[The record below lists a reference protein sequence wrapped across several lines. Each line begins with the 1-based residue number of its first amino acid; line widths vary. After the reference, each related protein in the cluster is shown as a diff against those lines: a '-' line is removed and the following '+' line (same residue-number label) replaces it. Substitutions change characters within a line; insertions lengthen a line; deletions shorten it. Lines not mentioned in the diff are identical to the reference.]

1 MSSNGAFVPLRTAL
15 DLRAHALAILVPGT
29 MLDVSAGDALRAAVS
44 LLFLAFLSWPIVVT
58 AVAGAWLVF
67 VKAGRPGWACLVPG
81 YNLAQFLLLAK
92 LPRRSWVLL
101 LVPGVNIVLLV
112 VACARLARAFRKG
125 PGFAAGLVLLP
136 PVYMTILGMS
146 RARYR
151 RFEVLPG
158 TARKDIDT
166 EPSHLARAEPA
177 PAPTPEG
184 DAPKRAIEPIR
195 RGSGQPVLRLTR
207 VSPPCTAGFRWKTG
221 EARNPLRLAS
231 TTADEHLERRK
242 ASGSR
247 WGAGEAPKSLRLAS
261 TTADEHLEGRKTS
274 GLRWGAWGE
283 RRSLPPP
290 EGEARKSV
298 RLASEALGEHE
309 ERRKASLKRAATI
322 ERIHALEGCED
333 AHPPARSV
341 SRASPPLHLV

>member
-1 MSSNGAFVPLRTAL
+1 MTSNGAFAPLRTAL
-15 DLRAHALAILVPGT
+15 DLRAHALAILVPGAT
-29 MLDVSAGDALRAAVS
+29 LDVSAGDAARAAVS

-151 RFEVLPG
+151 RFEVLPEE
-158 TARKDIDT
+158 TRKHI
-166 EPSHLARAEPA
+166 
-177 PAPTPEG
+177 
-184 DAPKRAIEPIR
+184 
-195 RGSGQPVLRLTR
+195 
-207 VSPPCTAGFRWKTG
+207 
-221 EARNPLRLAS
+221 
-231 TTADEHLERRK
+231 
-242 ASGSR
+242 
-247 WGAGEAPKSLRLAS
+247 
-261 TTADEHLEGRKTS
+261 
-274 GLRWGAWGE
+274 
-283 RRSLPPP
+283 
-290 EGEARKSV
+290 
-298 RLASEALGEHE
+298 ASEALGEHE
-309 ERRKASLKRAATI
+309 ERRKASTNLLQFPGVKGVASGSGPRRTRPAAI
-322 ERIHALEGCED
+322 VRLHALEGRED
-333 AHPPARSV
+333 AHPPARAV
-341 SRASPPLHLV
+341 TRAARSRASPPLHLV